1 MLNMIF
7 ILNKRALR

>member
-7 ILNKRALR
+7 QN